1 MTADDSDRVLEFAN
15 LVILFMQRLNTLED
29 MVVAIDVRL
38 EAIEKVMD

>member
-29 MVVAIDVRL
+29 MVAAIDVRL
-38 EAIEKVMD
+38 ESIEKVMD

>member
-1 MTADDSDRVLEFAN
+1 MTDDDSDRVLEFAN

-29 MVVAIDVRL
+29 MLVSIDVRL

>member
-1 MTADDSDRVLEFAN
+1 MTDDDSDRVQEFAN